1 MLKMASLTLSGVG
14 RMPLS
19 GKVTR
24 LFPLA
29 EPLMIRTENHLVT
42 TTQVDSQQPK
52 ILGEFITEGEK
63 RQGFPGER
71 TFQVSGC
78 AFRVKRLE
86 CAVEKISALF

>member
-19 GKVTR
+19 GKVTS

-29 EPLMIRTENHLVT
+29 EPLIIRTENHLDT
-42 TTQVDSQQPK
+42 TTQLDSQQPK

-71 TFQVSGC
+71 TFQVLSC
-78 AFRVKRLE
+78 AFRVARFGLK
-86 CAVEKISALF
+86 V